1 MDNLEE
7 MDKFLEKVN
16 LSRLNQKEIEI
27 MSNTI
32 ISTDIETVIKA
43 LPKTKSPGPDG
54 FTEEFYQTFREQL
67 MPILLD
73 LFQKIAEKENFQIH
87 HSDTKIIQ
95 RQQSKKKTM
104 GQYH

>member
-1 MDNLEE
+1 MN
-7 MDKFLEKVN
+7 N
-16 LSRLNQKEIEI
+16 PIASTEIEA
-27 MSNTI
+27 
-32 ISTDIETVIKA
+32 VIKT
-43 LPKTKSPGPDG
+43 LPKNKSPGPDG
-54 FTEEFYQTFREQL
+54 FTEEFFYQTFREQL
-67 MPILLD
+67 MPILLE

>member
-32 ISTDIETVIKA
+32 ISTDIETVIKT
-43 LPKTKSPGPDG
+43 LPKTKSPGPHG
-54 FTEEFYQTFREQL
+54 FTEELYQTFREQL

>member
-7 MDKFLEKVN
+7 MGRFLEKFN
-16 LSRLNQKEIEI
+16 LPRLNQEEMEI
-27 MSNTI
+27 MNNS
-32 ISTDIETVIKA
+32 ISSTETKAVIKN
-43 LPKTKSPGPDG
+43 LPKNKSLGPHG
-54 FTEEFYQTFREQL
+54 FTGEFYQTFREEL
-67 MPILLD
+67 VPILLN